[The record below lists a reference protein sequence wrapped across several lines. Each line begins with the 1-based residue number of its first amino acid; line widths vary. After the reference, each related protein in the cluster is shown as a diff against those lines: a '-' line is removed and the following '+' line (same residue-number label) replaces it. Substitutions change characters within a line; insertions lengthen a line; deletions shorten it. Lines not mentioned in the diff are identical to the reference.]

1 MTCLLNL
8 FVVLFICLWDNV
20 DSFQVPIRNRLLFA
34 KSQSFQNPIFFLQ
47 EEDSLENDS
56 MVPPVDSSYGFD
68 LQPSGVS
75 PQQEQQQSERL
86 KNSLNES
93 AKFKIRNDARFT
105 WLSTLLVSASYAYGC
120 LGGSDGSDFLEILGI
135 PNGGLF
141 GGLGGIG
148 LALASFIL
156 FFAPE
161 LFAKKRL

>member
-1 MTCLLNL
+1 MVRPLNL
-8 FVVLFICLWDNV
+8 FLVVFNCLWGNM
-20 DSFQVPIRNRLLFA
+20 DSFQLPIRNQFLFA
-34 KSQSFQNPIFFLQ
+34 KSQSLQNPIFLQ

-56 MVPPVDSSYGFD
+56 MVPPVDSYGFD
-68 LQPSGVS
+68 LQTSSTS

-120 LGGSDGSDFLEILGI
+120 LGGSDGRDFLEILGI